1 MSNSTSYLST
11 IDLTIDCLN
20 ESFLCFVYLLKNNK
34 TWKFYFGKCQI
45 RVKFRKL
52 GATSRGTIFV
62 KVELCQTTIYN
73 LNNDYNFSVHNCVPH
88 HSKNY
93 QKFCSGTIFA
103 VQFPSARHFVF
114 ACNLLICK
122 QTDNSD
128 AKNSRDNLSMLCNVI
143 FCYDQNK

>member
-11 IDLTIDCLN
+11 IDLTIDYLN
-20 ESFLCFVYLLKNNK
+20 ESFLCFVFLLKSNQISTLENV
-34 TWKFYFGKCQI
+34 KFESH
-45 RVKFRKL
+45 FRKL

-143 FCYDQNK
+143 FLLRSK

>member
-1 MSNSTSYLST
+1 MKVFCVLFTYLKITKPGSSTLENDKFESN
-11 IDLTIDCLN
+11 
-20 ESFLCFVYLLKNNK
+20 
-34 TWKFYFGKCQI
+34 
-45 RVKFRKL
+45 FRKL

-62 KVELCQTTIYN
+62 KVELCQTTIHN
-73 LNNDYNFSVHNCVPH
+73 LNNDYNFSVHNYVPH

-93 QKFCSGTIFA
+93 QKFCSVTIFA

-128 AKNSRDNLSMLCNVI
+128 AKNS
-143 FCYDQNK
+143 